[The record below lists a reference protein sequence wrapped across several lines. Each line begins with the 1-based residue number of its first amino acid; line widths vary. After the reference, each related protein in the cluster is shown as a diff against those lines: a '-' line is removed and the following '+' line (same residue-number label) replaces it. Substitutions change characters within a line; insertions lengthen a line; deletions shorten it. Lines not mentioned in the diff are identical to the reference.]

1 MKINK
6 QNYEIFFIDYLDNN
20 LSKIKLKEL
29 NEFLEKNPELS
40 NELNELKNFNLK
52 DLSEENIVFE
62 EKNILKK
69 NYISEDKEISKE
81 DFENLCVANLE
92 NDITK
97 TLKNELKN
105 HINNDVN
112 KKKEFLLFQKIK
124 FIPNKKIIFNGKN
137 ELKKIFSYANGR
149 YIFMTIS
156 SIAAIFLIFF
166 SLYLDFVRN
175 EKINNLMVF
184 EKIPCKNITFKFPE
198 MKLKKND
205 VFFQKKILL
214 EIHINEEM
222 EKDTL
227 IEIFAKN
234 ENIKN
239 NEEVFIEIHVNEKI
253 EEDSLIEIF
262 VNNENIKNN
271 LFEIVFDDKE
281 NKLSN
286 LDSNLMVLN
295 EKKNSNKNNNNDE
308 DLAYF
313 SQKGNYP
320 NPIKKKK
327 NKNEIYNEKTIKN
340 EYSLKEFVSEKILEK
355 LKIDSLN
362 KDKKIVFWKIADN
375 FINGINNLTDSE
387 LVLERTKKDNG
398 KISIHF
404 KSSFIEYK
412 RN

>member
-20 LSKIKLKEL
+20 LSKNKLKEL

-52 DLSEENIVFE
+52 DFSEENIVFE

-69 NYISEDKEISKE
+69 KYISEDKEISKE
-81 DFENLCVANLE
+81 NFENLCVANLE

-105 HINNDVN
+105 HINNDEN

-124 FIPNKKIIFNGKN
+124 FFPNKKIIFNRKN
-137 ELKKIFSYANGR
+137 ELKKKFFYANR
-149 YIFMTIS
+149 KSIFMTIS
-156 SIAAIFLIFF
+156 SMAAIFLIFF
-166 SLYLDFVRN
+166 SLYLDLNRN

-184 EKIPCKNITFKFPE
+184 EKISCENIAFKFPE

-205 VFFQKKILL
+205 VFFEKKILL

-222 EKDTL
+222 KKDTL

-239 NEEVFIEIHVNEKI
+239 N
-253 EEDSLIEIF
+253 
-262 VNNENIKNN
+262 
-271 LFEIVFDDKE
+271 LFEIVFDEKE

-286 LDSNLMVLN
+286 LDSNLMVFN
-295 EKKNSNKNNNNDE
+295 EKENPNNN

-320 NPIKKKK
+320 NSIKKEK
-327 NKNEIYNEKTIKN
+327 NKNEIYNEKTIKK

-355 LKIDSLN
+355 LKIDSFN
-362 KDKKIVFWKIADN
+362 NDKKIVFWKIADN

-387 LVLERTKKDNG
+387 LVLKRTKKDNG

-404 KSSFIEYK
+404 KSSLIEYK